1 MSEKLKYKVGD
12 ELLVRAKILE
22 VDGKTTRYPYLL
34 STSGWLRKEELDRIT
49 VEVPQKPKVTQEVMD
64 WYEEVKSERADW
76 TIVSWLRYINI
87 PSEVCD
93 WLYGENHLENQH
105 AIVTLITYGPEA
117 VEVEKEKKYRVLI
130 KDELVLNSKLVKNP
144 ITNMF
149 EFVIGDHPDSES
161 FTKQEL
167 IDAGFGDVFDN
178 EMFEVEEVE

>member
-49 VEVPQKPKVTQEVMD
+49 VEVPQKPKVTQAVMV
-64 WYEEVKSERADW
+64 WYEENKDERVDW
-76 TIVSWLRYINI
+76 TLRQWLSDSFLPEEVSY
-87 PSEVCD
+87 
-93 WLYGENHLENQH
+93 WLYGDNHLDHQH